1 MTCPFCDRIA
11 ADAPSIAST
20 DLVVAFPDA
29 YPLNPGHTLIVPR
42 RHVARLSDL
51 HDDERLAIWDLVPV
65 VKAWIDAANDPQGYN
80 IGINDGPAAGRTID
94 HVHLHVIP
102 RYSGDTSDP
111 RGGVRWAVPE
121 RAAYWKK
128 DDE

>member
-11 ADAPSIAST
+11 ANAPSVAST

-29 YPLNPGHTLIVPR
+29 YPLNAGHTLIVPR
-42 RHVARLSDL
+42 RHVERLSDL
-51 HDDERLAIWDLVPV
+51 RDEERRAVWDLVPI
-65 VKAWIDAANDPQGYN
+65 VKAWIDAAYAPHGYN
-80 IGINDGPAAGRTID
+80 IGINDGPVAGQTID

-102 RYSGDTSDP
+102 RYAGDTSDP
-111 RGGVRWAVPE
+111 RGGVRWVVPE

>member
-1 MTCPFCDRIA
+1 MTCPFCQRIA
-11 ADAPSIAST
+11 ANPSSIAST

-42 RHVARLSDL
+42 RHVGRISDL
-51 HDDERLAIWDLVPV
+51 HDDERLAIWDLVPI
-65 VKAWIDAANDPQGYN
+65 VKAWIDAAYDPQGYN
-80 IGINDGPAAGRTID
+80 IGINDGPAAGQTIA

-102 RYSGDTSDP
+102 RYAGDTPDP
-111 RGGVRWAVPE
+111 RGGVRWVIAE
-121 RAAYWKK
+121 RAPYWKK